1 MLPKTL
7 PFLDGRQTQ
16 CNHGSNHEFLHINCT
31 KGNWNDI
38 ISEGALPFFIHKQF
52 HGILIYHFFC
62 SRIVDIFFQVLL
74 VPECTTGSTFLFYQK
89 MLLIILHSIIAVK
102 IFTFIFLIK
111 SYTKKLISLLL
122 FAKTISNTSS
132 IRVSVHLV
140 AILHVYVGGLI
151 FMK

>member
-16 CNHGSNHEFLHINCT
+16 CNHGSNHEFLHLNCT

-52 HGILIYHFFC
+52 HGILIYHFFF
-62 SRIVDIFFQVLL
+62 STILFINIFFFQVLL
-74 VPECTTGSTFLFYQK
+74 VPEGTTGSTFLFYQK
-89 MLLIILHSIIAVK
+89 MLLIILHSSVAVK
-102 IFTFIFLIK
+102 MFTFNFLIK

-140 AILHVYVGGLI
+140 AILHVYVGV
-151 FMK
+151 